1 MGNWDGEPRSTDA
14 TVQASCAAS
23 DQSFMTGQEAADGGP
38 SAYDEQEK
46 MPDVDMARRAIRF
59 ILHLM

>member
-1 MGNWDGEPRSTDA
+1 MGNWDGEPRPTDA
-14 TVQASCAAS
+14 AVQAGCAAS
-23 DQSFMTGQEAADGGP
+23 DQPFMTGQEAAEGGP

-46 MPDVDMARRAIRF
+46 MPHVDTARRAIRF